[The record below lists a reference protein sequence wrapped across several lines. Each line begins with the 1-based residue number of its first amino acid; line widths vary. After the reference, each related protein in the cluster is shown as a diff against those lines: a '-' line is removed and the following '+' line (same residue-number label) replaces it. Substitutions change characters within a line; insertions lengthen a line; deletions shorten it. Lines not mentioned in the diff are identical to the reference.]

1 MTAPGA
7 RVRLAGP
14 LRSRVRLTGI
24 RTPGARGPG
33 VRWPGVRGPG
43 VLRPGVLRPGVLRPG
58 VRRPGAVSLG
68 GRPLVHRAEERLQ
81 AGGLSPAMP
90 VRFFRVQRV
99 KIFSI
104 RRRRRHQL

>member
-33 VRWPGVRGPG
+33 VRWPGV
-43 VLRPGVLRPGVLRPG
+43 LRPGVLRPGVL
-58 VRRPGAVSLG
+58 RPGAVSLG

>member
-33 VRWPGVRGPG
+33 VRWPGV
-43 VLRPGVLRPGVLRPG
+43 LRPGVLRPGVL
-58 VRRPGAVSLG
+58 RPGAVSLG

-104 RRRRRHQL
+104 RRRRRHRL